1 MASIIAKLYSSADKA
16 AAAVK
21 ELKNLGYGDSDVTL
35 VAPSGV
41 STAEEVAAGIA
52 QAGVSKADA
61 AVYAAEVKK
70 GATLVAVSAAFGA
83 GVRTTAALDKHEP
96 LPSPIAPAPA
106 PVIPSLKSFT
116 SSTPNYD
123 EAAPLSSM
131 MQWKTSHTDSTPFS
145 NFLNFPTLSDFSFSR
160 KFGFA
165 ELSDDAAPLSKRF
178 GWPLLRDDDPTPLSK
193 KFNWPVLRD

>member
-21 ELKNLGYGDSDVTL
+21 ELKNLGYGDSDVT
-35 VAPSGV
+35 VCAPSAV
-41 STAEEVAAGIA
+41 STVEELAAGIA
-52 QAGVSKADA
+52 QTGVSKADA
-61 AVYAAEVKK
+61 AAYAAEVKN
-70 GATLVAVSAAFGA
+70 GQTLVAVSAAFGA
-83 GVRTTAALDKHEP
+83 GQRTTAAMDKHG
-96 LPSPIAPAPA
+96 PSASPVAAAAPAAVKMA
-106 PVIPSLKSFT
+106 PSFAAKA
-116 SSTPNYD
+116 YD

-131 MQWKTSHTDSTPFS
+131 MQWSTLSSDATPFS
-145 NFLNFPTLSDFSFSR
+145 KFLNFPTLSDFSFSR

-178 GWPLLRDDDPTPLSK
+178 GWPLLREDDPAPLSK